1 MAWPGSDA
9 GGRGNWVWLFD
20 FLVGTEHQ
28 VLGGLMDAQGTAFLW
43 GVLPGTQEKEGPH
56 RAGMGEWLRGMRLGG
71 GVLSTC
77 CRVLGYVPTTTLSL
91 GLGAPGLWG
100 RGEMVTL
107 LCLLSRLQCGVGP
120 GGCVTAPR
128 PAPGTGEAQ
137 GNPGLWG

>member
-9 GGRGNWVWLFD
+9 GGGGNWVWLFD

-71 GVLSTC
+71 GRS
-77 CRVLGYVPTTTLSL
+77 
-91 GLGAPGLWG
+91 
-100 RGEMVTL
+100 
-107 LCLLSRLQCGVGP
+107 CL
-120 GGCVTAPR
+120 
-128 PAPGTGEAQ
+128 PAAESWDMSP
-137 GNPGLWG
+137 PPPYP